1 MRWRSVTTSVLGPE
15 HRYRAFPCGGAPLI
29 YLLPMLAA
37 LIWAGSTVVNRLA
50 VDAIEPAAISFYRWL
65 LALLVLSPWL
75 LPKVWKQRCLIRR
88 HFWQLCV
95 LGVLGMALYQSL
107 AYFAAHTV
115 SATSMGLI
123 LGTMPL
129 LTTLLALPLMGV
141 RPIRSVWLGCLLSFF
156 GLALLISA
164 GQPSRLWREGMG
176 LGEFLMLMASLSY
189 AVYCLL
195 LKRWQL
201 PIAIWESL
209 YVQVFCGLVVLL
221 PAFLLSPSVQ
231 LTAQNLPLVAYAG
244 LFASAL
250 APGLWN
256 HALEVVGA
264 ERIAVFM
271 NLTPLFTGLLAVLLL
286 GEELHSYHAMGGG
299 LILFGIAVVQGL
311 VPMLRRGARATDGLR
326 RSDT

>member
-1 MRWRSVTTSVLGPE
+1 M
-15 HRYRAFPCGGAPLI
+15 I
-29 YLLPMLAA
+29 YLFPILAS

-50 VDAIEPAAISFYRWL
+50 VGAIEPAAISFYRWL
-65 LALLVLSPWL
+65 LAFILLSPWL
-75 LPKVWKQRCLIRR
+75 LPRAWKQRRLIRR
-88 HFWQLCV
+88 HFWQLFA

-129 LTTLLALPLMGV
+129 LTTLLASPLMGV
-141 RPIRSVWLGCLLSFF
+141 RPTPSVWLGCLVSFC

-201 PIAIWESL
+201 PIATWESL
-209 YVQVFCGLVVLL
+209 YVQVFCGLIVLL
-221 PAFLLSPSVQ
+221 PAFLLAPSVQ
-231 LTAQNLPLVAYAG
+231 LTAHNLPLVVYAG

-256 HALEVVGA
+256 HALGEIGA

-271 NLTPLFTGLLAVLLL
+271 NLTPLFTGLLAVVLL
-286 GEELHSYHAMGGG
+286 GEELHGYHAIGGG

-311 VPMLRRGARATDGLR
+311 VPMPRRGTRTGTGGTGPR
-326 RSDT
+326 CSDT

>member
-1 MRWRSVTTSVLGPE
+1 M
-15 HRYRAFPCGGAPLI
+15 I
-29 YLLPMLAA
+29 YLLPILAS

-50 VDAIEPAAISFYRWL
+50 VGAIEPAAISFYRWL
-65 LALLVLSPWL
+65 LALIVLSPWL
-75 LPKVWKQRCLIRR
+75 LPRVWKQRRLIRW
-88 HFWQLCV
+88 HFWQLFA

-107 AYFAAHTV
+107 AYFAAHKV

-141 RPIRSVWLGCLLSFF
+141 RPTRTVWLGCLVSFC

-164 GQPSRLWREGMG
+164 GRPSRLWREGMG

-195 LKRWQL
+195 LKRWRL
-201 PIAIWESL
+201 PIATWESL
-209 YVQVFCGLVVLL
+209 YVQVFCGLIVLL
-221 PAFLLSPSVQ
+221 PAFLLTPSVQ
-231 LTAQNLPLVAYAG
+231 LTARNLPLVAYAG

-256 HALEVVGA
+256 HALGEIGA
-264 ERIAVFM
+264 EKIAVFM

-286 GEELHSYHAMGGG
+286 GEELHGYHAIGGG
-299 LILFGIAVVQGL
+299 LILLGIAVVQGL
-311 VPMLRRGARATDGLR
+311 VPMS
-326 RSDT
+326 RSGTRNGTGGTGPRCSNT

>member
-1 MRWRSVTTSVLGPE
+1 
-15 HRYRAFPCGGAPLI
+15 
-29 YLLPMLAA
+29 MLSA

-50 VDAIEPAAISFYRWL
+50 VGAIEPAAISFYRWL
-65 LALLVLSPWL
+65 LALFVLSPWL

-141 RPIRSVWLGCLLSFF
+141 RPSRSVWLGCLLSFF

-164 GQPSRLWREGMG
+164 GQPIRLWREGMG
-176 LGEFLMLMASLSY
+176 LGEFPMLMASLSY

-201 PIAIWESL
+201 PIATWESL

-231 LTAQNLPLVAYAG
+231 LTAQNLPLVVYAG

-250 APGLWN
+250 A
-256 HALEVVGA
+256 
-264 ERIAVFM
+264 
-271 NLTPLFTGLLAVLLL
+271 L
-286 GEELHSYHAMGGG
+286 GSGTMRWGWWE
-299 LILFGIAVVQGL
+299 
-311 VPMLRRGARATDGLR
+311 PRG
-326 RSDT
+326 SPYS